1 MSRRSSIAWGAVRD
15 DRILRL
21 AIIGQVFVWS
31 IAALVPP
38 PIQAYALLTLK
49 LDKGYVGIPLAALG
63 IGIGLGCLLAG
74 KLSASKV
81 EYGLLPLG
89 ALGSPSP
96 RWRSRRSGRGSVGT
110 LILMGLIGVSSGLL
124 FVPLNA
130 LLQWRASDDR
140 RGAVIALANVLVF
153 GGMFLGS
160 LVAMG
165 LASVGVNGAG
175 RSSVHRSCSRAE
187 RSGHCGSYPMRSCGS
202 SSSCWRARFTGFACW
217 VGATCRRKGE
227 PS

>member
-1 MSRRSSIAWGAVRD
+1 MESFLRSSRTSDSPPATACSRCSRTSPLSAEPLPGRRSSRVPTGHAWIGGAILAAISVVGLPTAFTLPHVPVARAEGGLVKTVSIAWGAVRD

-63 IGIGLGCLLAG
+63 IGIGLGCLAAG

-89 ALGSPSP
+89 
-96 RWRSRRSGRGSVGT
+96 RWADAHHAGVRGDRAGAGRYD
-110 LILMGLIGVSSGLL
+110 LILMG
-124 FVPLNA
+124 A
-130 LLQWRASDDR
+130 DR
-140 RGAVIALANVLVF
+140 
-153 GGMFLGS
+153 GS
-160 LVAMG
+160 PA
-165 LASVGVNGAG
+165 ACC
-175 RSSVHRSCSRAE
+175 SCR
-187 RSGHCGSYPMRSCGS
+187 
-202 SSSCWRARFTGFACW
+202 
-217 VGATCRRKGE
+217 
-227 PS
+227 